1 MTYSKSEFA
10 VPQLHGSRMLQNLH
24 VQVTVDRLEATVVTT
39 FSYSSYNVKVQASKH
54 ATGYLQVTVLD
65 HPFQHKVTAEY

>member
-1 MTYSKSEFA
+1 MF
-10 VPQLHGSRMLQNLH
+10 
-24 VQVTVDRLEATVVTT
+24 QVTVDRLEATVVTT

-54 ATGYLQVTVLD
+54 ATDYLQVTVLD